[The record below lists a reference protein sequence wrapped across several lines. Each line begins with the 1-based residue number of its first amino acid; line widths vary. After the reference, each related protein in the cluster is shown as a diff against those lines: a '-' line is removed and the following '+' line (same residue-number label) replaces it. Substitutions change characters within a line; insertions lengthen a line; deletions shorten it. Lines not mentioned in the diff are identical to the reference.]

1 MAAELDGVTT
11 EELWKELKKA
21 KLSLMLHF
29 LKLDKPEK
37 VKECLVDLVED
48 VWNNKVSDSEEIRR
62 RYQKCLTK

>member
-21 KLSLMLHF
+21 KLYLMLHI
-29 LKLDKPEK
+29 LKLDKPEE

-62 RYQKCLTK
+62 RYQECLTK

>member
-21 KLSLMLHF
+21 KLYLMLHF
-29 LKLDKPEK
+29 LKLDKPE
-37 VKECLVDLVED
+37 LVDLVED

>member
-21 KLSLMLHF
+21 KLYLMLHF
-29 LKLDKPEK
+29 LKLGKPE
-37 VKECLVDLVED
+37 LVDLVED

>member
-1 MAAELDGVTT
+1 MAAELDAVTT

-21 KLSLMLHF
+21 KLYLMLHF
-29 LKLDKPEK
+29 LKLDKPEE

-48 VWNNKVSDSEEIRR
+48 VWNNKVSDNEEIRR

>member
-1 MAAELDGVTT
+1 MAAELDTVTT

-21 KLSLMLHF
+21 KLYLMLHF
-29 LKLDKPEK
+29 LKLDKPE
-37 VKECLVDLVED
+37 EVDLVED